1 MENGGYYGIS
11 PPFNEQNN
19 LCYSNQLSRATV
31 RCLLGTFQNIRHALP
46 FTALRIR
53 HHALNT
59 YLSRNGHHVQKLD
72 MPPASYQS
80 QPQKWLNMT
89 TISCVIAGAQ
99 LNFFANF
106 IYLAY
111 ESSINFEFLTKRIQ
125 VKLCQFPTPQGSG
138 HPRGQIGIHW
148 AWHPSTLDCE
158 EEGDENNFRAGER
171 ANKWPGRDRNP

>member
-11 PPFNEQNN
+11 PPFNQQNN

-46 FTALRIR
+46 LTALRIR

-59 YLSRNGHHVQKLD
+59 YLSRNGHGHHVQKLD

-89 TISCVIAGAQ
+89 TISCVIAYAQ

-106 IYLAY
+106 ACFLCLRKQHKFQIFNKKNPIQTVSISNPFKLDPNTLEAKLAF
-111 ESSINFEFLTKRIQ
+111 I
-125 VKLCQFPTPQGSG
+125 G
-138 HPRGQIGIHW
+138 HDI
-148 AWHPSTLDCE
+148 
-158 EEGDENNFRAGER
+158 FRR
-171 ANKWPGRDRNP
+171 AS